1 MGCGSDSMLTIF
13 LDSPKSSSSVA
24 DDEEH
29 DSMKLLVAI
38 KINADKRLFFIFV
51 SFDVSAIKMQR

>member
-1 MGCGSDSMLTIF
+1 MLTIF

-24 DDEEH
+24 VDEEH

-51 SFDVSAIKMQR
+51 SILFLSLECKGNHNLV